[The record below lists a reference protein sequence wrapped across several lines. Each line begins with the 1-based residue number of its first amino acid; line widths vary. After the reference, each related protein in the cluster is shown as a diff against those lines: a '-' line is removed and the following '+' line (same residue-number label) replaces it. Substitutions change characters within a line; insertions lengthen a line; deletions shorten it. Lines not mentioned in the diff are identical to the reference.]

1 MGVINWVAFGGIL
14 VDLVIISMLVSSI
27 YWGYR
32 RGLVAV
38 VFKILVFIVSLLIV
52 FVLYKPVSNTIIEK
66 TEIDEWLT
74 TSIRANLEGTTLDD
88 GLLLEPT
95 ESNFSTTVV
104 ELINSFVSEALELAE
119 VDPVGYV
126 SLELA
131 KLMIRVLTML
141 ALLIFSRFLLVFV
154 RFFAELIAGLPFI
167 KLFNKSG
174 GLIYGVIKGFLS
186 VYVILGLFS
195 IASPLISSWGVVSA
209 IEDSTLG
216 KHMYNNNVILDLV
229 IK

>member
-74 TSIRANLEGTTLDD
+74 KSIRANLEGTTLDD
-88 GLLLEPT
+88 
-95 ESNFSTTVV
+95 
-104 ELINSFVSEALELAE
+104 
-119 VDPVGYV
+119 
-126 SLELA
+126 
-131 KLMIRVLTML
+131 
-141 ALLIFSRFLLVFV
+141 
-154 RFFAELIAGLPFI
+154 
-167 KLFNKSG
+167 
-174 GLIYGVIKGFLS
+174 
-186 VYVILGLFS
+186 
-195 IASPLISSWGVVSA
+195 
-209 IEDSTLG
+209 
-216 KHMYNNNVILDLV
+216 
-229 IK
+229 